1 MKNLLKVLLFA
12 LVLQSC
18 SLPSYTYIKPKQTGV
33 DFTKG
38 QWLLYNI
45 ESPAGTIQAVE
56 KRALEDFGKVLGNRL
71 VYYPESKGLMIR
83 QNLSTNLS
91 KSAIREIKAGTGLDY
106 FIILKTGTPDSSLG
120 AISFTQNAMTPEQ
133 SNSGSA
139 ELEIYDLNAE
149 MIIYEQKVVGTTTRT
164 RDGEDVH
171 LSKTA
176 RDLCLGAYK
185 KLMSDVMSK
194 SVVK

>member
-45 ESPAGTIQAVE
+45 ESPAGIMSTVE
-56 KRALEDFGKVLGNRL
+56 KRALDDFGSVLGSRL
-71 VYYPESKGLMIR
+71 VYYPESKGMMIR
-83 QNLSTNLS
+83 QNLTTDLS

-171 LSKTA
+171 FSKTA
-176 RDLCLGAYK
+176 RDLCLGAYR